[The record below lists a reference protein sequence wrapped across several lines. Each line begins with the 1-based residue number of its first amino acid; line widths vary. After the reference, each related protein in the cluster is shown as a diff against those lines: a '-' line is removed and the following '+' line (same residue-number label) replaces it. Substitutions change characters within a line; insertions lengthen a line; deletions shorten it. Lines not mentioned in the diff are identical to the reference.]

1 MFGHPG
7 TSARVASTTSMN
19 LAPPGAGV
27 VAQPVV
33 RHEGVG
39 GAGAPSCTCKY
50 TKRRGAVDQAATE
63 RKAAGGSARGGRNV
77 QHHKNCPYHVGRKQ
91 AKGV

>member
-1 MFGHPG
+1 
-7 TSARVASTTSMN
+7 MN

-50 TKRRGAVDQAATE
+50 TERRGAVDQAATE
-63 RKAAGGSARGGRNV
+63 RKAGGGSARGGRNV
-77 QHHKNCPYHVGRKQ
+77 QHHKNCPCHVGRKR